1 MKQPKRLQQEGTKD
15 IKISNSHSNSKSDFH
30 ASVSNKSQEENIKL
44 INVISFIKKNREKFV
59 RVRKTLEDTV
69 GFKYD
74 LAGQVIY
81 LSKNDFVKIPEAVT
95 KRYSVKKVILETLQN
110 SQEKNSARVSYL
122 KYLQAR
128 PEIPLNCETRI

>member
-1 MKQPKRLQQEGTKD
+1 M
-15 IKISNSHSNSKSDFH
+15 
-30 ASVSNKSQEENIKL
+30 SNKSQEENIKL
-44 INVISFIKKNREKFV
+44 INVISFIKKNRENFV